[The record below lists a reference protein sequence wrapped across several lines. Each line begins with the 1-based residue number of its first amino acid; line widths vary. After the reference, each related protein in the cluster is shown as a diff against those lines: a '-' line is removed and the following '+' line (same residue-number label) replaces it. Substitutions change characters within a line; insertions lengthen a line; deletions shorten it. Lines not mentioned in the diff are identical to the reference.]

1 MGKAKKYPN
10 EKVEL
15 EDSDYV
21 QTESDEESSSMEMD
35 VSDSGD
41 EDIVSN
47 LFFFLLFKIAL
58 NNIY

>member
-21 QTESDEESSSMEMD
+21 VSESDEESSSMEMD

-41 EDIVSN
+41 EEIVSN
-47 LFFFLLFKIAL
+47 LFFFIV
-58 NNIY
+58 

>member
-21 QTESDEESSSMEMD
+21 VSESDEESSSMEMD

-47 LFFFLLFKIAL
+47 LFFLLFKIAL
-58 NNIY
+58 DII

>member
-21 QTESDEESSSMEMD
+21 QTESDEESSEEMD

-47 LFFFLLFKIAL
+47 LFFFYCLK
-58 NNIY
+58 

>member
-21 QTESDEESSSMEMD
+21 QTESDEESSEEMD

-47 LFFFLLFKIAL
+47 LFFLLFKIAL